1 VAVEVKEIDFEFNN
15 REPIYLQIV
24 NYIKK
29 KIISEEL
36 EMGEKLESV
45 RELASR
51 LKVNPNTIQ
60 RVYGELELEK
70 LIYTQR
76 GLGKY
81 VTEDREI
88 IDKLKKENAKELLES
103 FITNMKELGLN
114 KEEVVNLI
122 NEKF

>member
-1 VAVEVKEIDFEFNN
+1 MKEIDFEFNN

>member
-1 VAVEVKEIDFEFNN
+1 VEVKEIDFEFNN

-60 RVYGELELEK
+60 RVYGELELER

>member
-1 VAVEVKEIDFEFNN
+1 VEVKEIDFEFNN

>member
-1 VAVEVKEIDFEFNN
+1 VEVKEIDFEFNN

-60 RVYGELELEK
+60 RVYGELELER

-81 VTEDREI
+81 VTEDRAI